1 MAAST
6 RVWETQG
13 RWYWLFSRLNTDGEV
28 DSKKFALLIYFSTDF
43 TPKAT
48 DQPSFFVLP
57 QSVAARG
64 PQSQRLRNQLYYVK
78 VAQVKKIELSSQ
90 SFIQKKIILNR
101 RNHKWLYL
109 AHRNGPIA
117 QPDFP

>member
-13 RWYWLFSRLNTDGEV
+13 RWFWLFSRLNTDGEV

-48 DQPSFFVLP
+48 ESTKLFQFGLNLEPLFETR
-57 QSVAARG
+57 SVG
-64 PQSQRLRNQLYYVK
+64 
-78 VAQVKKIELSSQ
+78 
-90 SFIQKKIILNR
+90 
-101 RNHKWLYL
+101 
-109 AHRNGPIA
+109 
-117 QPDFP
+117 D